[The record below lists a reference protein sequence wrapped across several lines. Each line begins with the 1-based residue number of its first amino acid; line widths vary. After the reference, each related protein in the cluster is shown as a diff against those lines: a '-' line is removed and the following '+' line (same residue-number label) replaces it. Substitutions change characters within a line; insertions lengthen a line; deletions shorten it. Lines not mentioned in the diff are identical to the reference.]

1 MAWLTLIGR
10 ETVFSTWYG
19 RNRKSLLRPRDM
31 LPPAPQSATTS
42 KIRVLVGRAARARSG
57 EAGWRGYIVAEGFGV
72 LQGACMRDLKIPQ
85 IKCRKKFLI
94 PQNLTYKGGPP
105 RIFYKFFLSVSQ
117 PKSVSLSIELWK
129 FFMMRWGEN
138 FSRWG
143 EKFSRWGMKI
153 FMKIFHKGYKGGPLD
168 IKVFPYIIFIM
179 YPTLSLKNSHTD
191 P

>member
-31 LPPAPQSATTS
+31 LPPAPQFATTS
-42 KIRVLVGRAARARSG
+42 MIRVLAGRAARARSG

-117 PKSVSLSIELWK
+117 PKTVTTLMEDQWKFFTMRWDENFSWCDEVKIFHDEVKIFHDEVWKFLWK
-129 FFMMRWGEN
+129 FFTR
-138 FSRWG
+138 
-143 EKFSRWGMKI
+143 
-153 FMKIFHKGYKGGPLD
+153 D
-168 IKVFPYIIFIM
+168 IRG
-179 YPTLSLKNSHTD
+179 D
-191 P
+191 PWI